1 VDRRTFLALLAAPAL
16 AQVLSACG
24 DDGDDGGSEGTAPD
38 GTLLRSDIARAA
50 GGDPAAA
57 VRVINAFGADL
68 YGWLTRD
75 DGNIVISPASVAVAL
90 AMTREGA
97 RGTTATEMDTVLH
110 NEDPAGLASSMN
122 GLTTALEARSGTF
135 PAGGSDEARVELS
148 IANSL
153 WGQEGVAFEQP
164 FLDVLAAEY
173 AAGVRVVDYE
183 DDPEAART
191 DINAWVAE
199 ETADRI
205 PDLIPEGVITQDTRL
220 TLVNAVYLLADWA
233 LPFTAE
239 ATADG
244 PFTLA
249 DDATVTVPFM
259 HQEASFPYAEGD
271 GWQAVQLPYAG
282 EQLAMLVLVPEPGGL
297 GVLEDSLAAGFVDE
311 AAAAL
316 AARQVILT
324 LPKWDTE
331 SKVQLRDALSE
342 LGMPTAFTDAADL
355 SGMTSEIELAI
366 QDVVHQANITV
377 DEKGTEAAA
386 ATAVVIGV
394 TSAPV
399 EEPVEVTADRPFVFA
414 LRDIETGAILFLGRI
429 VDPSAA

>member
-1 VDRRTFLALLAAPAL
+1 VDRRTFLALLAAPAF
-16 AQVLSACG
+16 AQLLLACG
-24 DDGDDGGSEGTAPD
+24 DDDEGGGTTE
-38 GTLLRSDIARAA
+38 GTLLRADIARAA

-57 VRVINAFGADL
+57 ARVVNAFGTDL

-75 DGNIVISPASVAVAL
+75 AGNIVISPASLTVAL

-97 RGTTATEMDTVLH
+97 RGATATEMDAVLH
-110 NEDPAGLASSMN
+110 NDDPAALATSMN
-122 GLTTALEARSGTF
+122 GLSTALESRSGTF
-135 PAGGSDEARVELS
+135 PGSDGEDAEVLLS

-153 WGQEGVAFEQP
+153 WAQDGLAFEQP

-173 AAGVRVVDYE
+173 GAGVRVVDYE
-183 DDPEAART
+183 DDPEAARV

-199 ETADRI
+199 ETAERI
-205 PDLIPEGVITQDTRL
+205 PELIPEGVITQDTRL

-233 LPFTAE
+233 LPFVAE

-244 PFTLA
+244 PFTL
-249 DDATVTVPFM
+249 DDASTVTVPFM
-259 HQEASFPYAEGD
+259 HQESEFLYANGD

-282 EQLAMLVLVPEPGGL
+282 EQLAMLVVVPEPGGL
-297 GVLEDSLAAGFVDE
+297 GVVEDGLAAGFIDE
-311 AAAAL
+311 AVAGL
-316 AARQVILT
+316 AARRVTLT

-331 SKVQLRDALSE
+331 SKVQLRQALSE
-342 LGMPTAFTDAADL
+342 LGMPTAFTDAADFT
-355 SGMTSEIELAI
+355 GMTTEAELAI

-386 ATAVVIGV
+386 ATAVVVGV

-399 EEPVEVTADRPFVFA
+399 DEPVVVTADRPFLFV
-414 LRDIETGAILFLGRI
+414 LRDVETGAILFLGRV
-429 VDPSAA
+429 VDPSATAA